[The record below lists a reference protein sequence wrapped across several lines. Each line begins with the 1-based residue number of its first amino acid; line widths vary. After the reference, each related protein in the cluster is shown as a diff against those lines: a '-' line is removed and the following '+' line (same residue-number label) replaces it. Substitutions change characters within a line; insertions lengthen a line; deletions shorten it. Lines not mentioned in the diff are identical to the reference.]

1 MRCVIHRQMAFRI
14 IMRKD
19 DTGNPP
25 RPKQI
30 VSFEEMLMSQVISQD
45 ALIRL
50 LIEKGVFTKEDF
62 LGKVRDVD
70 HERKR
75 KGK

>member
-1 MRCVIHRQMAFRI
+1 
-14 IMRKD
+14 MRKD

-50 LIEKGVFTKEDF
+50 LIEKGVFTLQGKSEAEEDSF
-62 LGKVRDVD
+62 L
-70 HERKR
+70 
-75 KGK
+75 